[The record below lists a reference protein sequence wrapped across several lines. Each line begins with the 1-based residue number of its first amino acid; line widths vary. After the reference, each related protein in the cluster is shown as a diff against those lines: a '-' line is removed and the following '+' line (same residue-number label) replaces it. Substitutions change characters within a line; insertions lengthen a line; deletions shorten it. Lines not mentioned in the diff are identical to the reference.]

1 MDCHKI
7 KEILMTDYVDGELT
21 GQMQER
27 IKEHLASCPACKQF
41 EESLLRNAVNP
52 LRGSATIRPPA
63 WLWTRIS
70 QGIREKEK
78 KRRSW
83 IPFFVPA
90 AVLAGIVAGFIWFGP
105 GQRIDEPGRSVIS
118 DQMDFLSELEVING
132 NGDAYKVNFG
142 TGIEEYFL

>member
-1 MDCHKI
+1 MDCPEI
-7 KEILMTDYVDGELT
+7 KEILMTDYVDGECTRQSL
-21 GQMQER
+21 EI

-52 LRGSATIRPPA
+52 LRGSAMIRPPA

-105 GQRIDEPGRSVIS
+105 GPRIDEPGSSVVS
-118 DQMDFLSELEVING
+118 DQMDFLSELELSNG
-132 NGDAYKVNFG
+132 NGETYEVDFG

>member
-7 KEILMTDYVDGELT
+7 KEILMTDYVDSELT

-63 WLWTRIS
+63 GVWTRIS
-70 QGIREKEK
+70 QGLREREN
-78 KRRSW
+78 KRSSW
-83 IPFFVPA
+83 SPFFVPA
-90 AVLAGIVAGFIWFGP
+90 AVLRCVCAGF
-105 GQRIDEPGRSVIS
+105 
-118 DQMDFLSELEVING
+118 
-132 NGDAYKVNFG
+132 
-142 TGIEEYFL
+142 